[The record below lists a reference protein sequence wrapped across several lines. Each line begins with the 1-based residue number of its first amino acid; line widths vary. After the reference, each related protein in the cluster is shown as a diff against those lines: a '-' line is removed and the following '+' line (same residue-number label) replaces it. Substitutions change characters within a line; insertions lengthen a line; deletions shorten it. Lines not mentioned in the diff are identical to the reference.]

1 MDKEQS
7 KQKALNR
14 SKDLGYATI
23 LHPFHP
29 LYGQSFPILKV
40 RKVNGIRHYSLQS
53 GNDVFAVPE
62 TWVSDAGA
70 NAYSESFFDPCSIR
84 NLLELAVLLKPQ

>member
-1 MDKEQS
+1 LAQS
-7 KQKALNR
+7 KQKALEH

-40 RKVNGIRHYSLQS
+40 RRVNGTRRYSLQA
-53 GNDVFAVPE
+53 GDDIFAVPE
-62 TWVSDAGA
+62 TWISDTGTSV
-70 NAYSESFFDPCSIR
+70 YSESYFDPCSIQ
-84 NLLELAVLLKPQ
+84 NLLELANLLKKP